1 LKSREPEMY
10 DRLVAEWNEWNAAM
24 LPEIADSFTDNFT
37 GGQPADHIGTK
48 RVSGA
53 RPTRRSWRQPLGH
66 LIEYLN
72 G

>member
-1 LKSREPEMY
+1 MY

-24 LPEIADSFTDNFT
+24 LPEIVDSFTDNFT

-53 RPTRRSWRQPLGH
+53 PDPALVAPAAGPSH
-66 LIEYLN
+66 
-72 G
+72 